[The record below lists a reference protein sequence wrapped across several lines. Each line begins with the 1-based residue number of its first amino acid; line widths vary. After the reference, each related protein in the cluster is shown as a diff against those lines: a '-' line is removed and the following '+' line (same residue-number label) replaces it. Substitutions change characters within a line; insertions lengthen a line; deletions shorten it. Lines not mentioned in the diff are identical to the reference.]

1 MRLTVNRNGHS
12 FTQDEAIRTH
22 EGWNTAQRIELEI
35 FGVNIGRASL
45 NQFDVKVICFRN
57 DKQYSRARII
67 LDKEFG
73 QYFAKKLKP
82 GHGSEGSIEDIGTY
96 HKAIELSER
105 HLEQCHNTI
114 QVLWLRSGGVG
125 CRNNFLDFDTFRGG
139 QSHSSRGS
147 AANHSRP
154 SPAAHLQKLWRA
166 LSCILHLG
174 KTTIVAV
181 SSAFTG
187 HCSH

>member
-1 MRLTVNRNGHS
+1 LYVWGRGRLRLTVNSNSHS

-35 FGVNIGRASL
+35 FGVNLGRASF
-45 NQFDVKVICFRN
+45 NQFDVKVIGFGN
-57 DKQYSRARII
+57 DKQYSGTRIF
-67 LDKEFG
+67 LDNEVWSVITRKVEVR
-73 QYFAKKLKP
+73 
-82 GHGSEGSIEDIGTY
+82 HGSEGSNADMETY

-139 QSHSSRGS
+139 
-147 AANHSRP
+147 
-154 SPAAHLQKLWRA
+154 
-166 LSCILHLG
+166 
-174 KTTIVAV
+174 
-181 SSAFTG
+181 
-187 HCSH
+187 